1 MPSVDIKPDPQPNL
15 SNGNESFLD
24 GILQVLDKVNSTI
37 DKINNNP
44 MVKQFISKNNTGNTI
59 TSSIEAKQS
68 KNQPQPALTDPGESK
83 KKSNVLDPDQITEFL
98 STPDG
103 KKQICN
109 GIDELINL
117 TGDVRLSKLQE
128 YLTKGA
134 QSDESEDQS

>member
-1 MPSVDIKPDPQPNL
+1 MPSVDITPDPQTNL
-15 SNGNESFLD
+15 KTGNESLLD

-59 TSSIEAKQS
+59 TSSIEAKQY
-68 KNQPQPALTDPGESK
+68 KNRPQPALTDPGESK

-98 STPDG
+98 STPEG

-128 YLTKGA
+128 YLKKGA
-134 QSDESEDQS
+134 ESNESTDQS